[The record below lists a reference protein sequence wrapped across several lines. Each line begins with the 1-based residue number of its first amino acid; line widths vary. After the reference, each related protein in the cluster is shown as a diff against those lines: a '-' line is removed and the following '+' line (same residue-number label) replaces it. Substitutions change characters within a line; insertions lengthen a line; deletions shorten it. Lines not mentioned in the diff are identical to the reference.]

1 MNQLTINETNLEGRL
16 SFTLREDNTRPWWRD
31 LDLDG
36 RPLYRIGNI
45 CDTCAA
51 MFQKQDDAT
60 LPLTP
65 SELSA
70 LFRSG
75 LDGIPQNVV
84 DTIASILPKGS
95 YHFNLLNIKPALI
108 KFRRQEHYLWEN
120 SRPVKVPKDWL
131 PKAEGINP
139 WWFAQPGHNPGFQKG
154 KLYEAALPLVSEK
167 YLKRYEIK
175 KYFSAIKKKKLIPTA
190 LALSVVD
197 VRYVSARAFDWRL
210 IHFILDGHHKMMA
223 ASKAGKAITLL
234 SFLNVDES
242 FAPKEWIDRTLQIR
256 YK

>member
-16 SFTLREDNTRPWWRD
+16 SFTLREGDTRPWWRD

-45 CDTCAA
+45 CETCAA
-51 MFQKQDDAT
+51 MFQKQDNAT

-75 LDGIPQNVV
+75 LDGIPKDVV
-84 DTIASILPKGS
+84 DTVGSILPKGS
-95 YHFNLLNIKPALI
+95 YHFSLLNIKPALI
-108 KFRRQEHYLWEN
+108 KFRRTEFYLWEN
-120 SRPVKVPKDWL
+120 SRPVKVPKGWL
-131 PKAEGINP
+131 PKAEVINP
-139 WWFAQPGHNPGFQKG
+139 WWFAQPDRSPGFQKG

-167 YLKRYEIK
+167 YFQRNEIE
-175 KYFSAIKKKKLIPTA
+175 KYVSAIKKDKSNPTA

-197 VRYVSARAFDWRL
+197 VRWVSARAFDWRL

-223 ASKAGKAITLL
+223 ASMAGKPITIL
-234 SFLNVDES
+234 SFLNIDES
-242 FAPKEWIDRTLQIR
+242 FAPKEWIDRTVQIR